1 MGGKGGTAAG
11 GCEGEKGKMGGREEG
26 ERDGG
31 EGGEEIRER
40 QYFQSELLFSIL
52 NSPPAGCRYVSRS

>member
-1 MGGKGGTAAG
+1 
-11 GCEGEKGKMGGREEG
+11 MGGREEE

-31 EGGEEIRER
+31 KGGEEIRAR

-52 NSPPAGCRYVSRS
+52 NSPPAGCRYEKQIEAERERQRESARGRER

>member
-1 MGGKGGTAAG
+1 
-11 GCEGEKGKMGGREEG
+11 MGGREEE

-31 EGGEEIRER
+31 KGGEEIRAR

-52 NSPPAGCRYVSRS
+52 NSLPAGCRYVSFVKELLGGFIITPPPVY